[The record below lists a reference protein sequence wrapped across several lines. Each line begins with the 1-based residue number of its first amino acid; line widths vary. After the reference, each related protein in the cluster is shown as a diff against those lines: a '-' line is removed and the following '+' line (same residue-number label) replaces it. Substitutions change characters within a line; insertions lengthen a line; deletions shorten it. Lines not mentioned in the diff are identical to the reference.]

1 MARKVLLA
9 THGHLADGLMSAARV
24 LVGDSYPIETINAYT
39 DEEPDDY
46 TERIRSFVNGVGPE
60 DEGVICTDLTGGSV
74 NQKVVRLLAEMGDS
88 VPKTFYVVSETNLMT
103 LLALLLEGRA
113 LTDEVMGEL
122 VGQSVPSVIA
132 FRIVENSEEPDEDF
146 LS

>member
-1 MARKVLLA
+1 
-9 THGHLADGLMSAARV
+9 
-24 LVGDSYPIETINAYT
+24 
-39 DEEPDDY
+39 
-46 TERIRSFVNGVGPE
+46 
-60 DEGVICTDLTGGSV
+60 
-74 NQKVVRLLAEMGDS
+74 
-88 VPKTFYVVSETNLMT
+88 MT